1 MSSIQQLKDRQKD
14 IRKQLERGVKAAT
27 ALKKRIQSKER
38 EIQALKKQLAA
49 VEGGSATAIVGVKR
63 VRNKINQ
70 RDLVVQIL
78 KESKK
83 PLSLDEIM
91 QRMIAKGYKFASQA
105 PKRALSVTIYP
116 DKKTFK
122 KVGRSM
128 FTLKK

>member
-1 MSSIQQLKDRQKD
+1 MSSIQQLKTRQKD
-14 IRKQLERGVKAAT
+14 LRRQLERRIKASA
-27 ALKKRIQSKER
+27 ALKKRIQAKEK
-38 EIQALKKQLAA
+38 EVQTLKKQLAA
-49 VEGGSATAIVGVKR
+49 VEGGSAAALVGVKR
-63 VRNKINQ
+63 VRNRINQ
-70 RDLVVQIL
+70 RDLVIQIL

-91 QRMIAKGYKFASQA
+91 RRMIRKGYKFASQA

-128 FTLKK
+128 FSLKK